1 MFPPCEAKE
10 TCLSVV
16 SHRKLAEVIK
26 LLDALT
32 DFEIEIGEVIITLNV
47 PEECPVGARLID
59 NVRIFSNLKRR
70 GFADNHNFAYALSDK
85 KHFLVMNSDIE
96 LSLNFKSLIE
106 SSNISE
112 LPEVWAPI
120 VITALGVDQPVV
132 PKTISLSFIGRF
144 FPSLFPEINYYRG
157 SEVIGTVNR
166 GWFSGCCILFT
177 NKSFMLVGGFDPA
190 YIMYYEDV
198 DLSIAAGQKKVAL
211 NVQTQASIVH
221 AGRRGSRHELRLLV
235 YHLSSASYFFV
246 KSVGRW
252 IWQSVRF

>member
-1 MFPPCEAKE
+1 LFPPCEAKE

-32 DFEIEIGEVIITLNV
+32 DFEIEIGEIIITLNV

-96 LSLNFKSLIE
+96 LSLNFKSFVE

-120 VITALGVDQPVV
+120 VITAPGVDQPVV

-157 SEVIGTVNR
+157 NELIGTVNR

-221 AGRRGSRHELRLLV
+221 AGRRGSRHDLRLLV
-235 YHLSSASYFFV
+235 YHLSSALYFFV

-252 IWQSVRF
+252 IRQSARF